1 MLTAFSSVSAS
12 RAVIA
17 PRCVINR
24 TAYLA
29 LLSVAV
35 GAILA
40 PPVLAQTFVSQGP
53 SPISG
58 AAQIVQSADG
68 PNGQTGTVTGAIQ
81 AVLPDPVN
89 PNVIYIGATN
99 GGVWS
104 TQDGGKTWTPL
115 TDKQGS
121 LSVGALAF
129 DPTDPSR
136 QKLYAAMATTSS
148 GSIGVA
154 APLPGILFS
163 SNGGM
168 SWGVI
173 AGSTTS
179 GESLNGKS
187 IIAVAAL
194 GNTILAAAAN
204 DTGGGL
210 FRSNDGGAT
219 FANITPGGSA
229 PVTSLVSDPT
239 RSNQLYTAVSQR
251 GIFVS
256 DNTGGSWTP
265 TLTLGANQSAKLATG
280 PGGSVMVA
288 IYQTS
293 GGVTSLASIQL
304 SQDFGMTWNRITNA
318 QSIIAGLNKVTTFDH
333 LAIAI
338 DKNNPNVLYVAGD
351 FNTTEAALAASRLTV
366 GADGT
371 ATMMP
376 LTKSDTINSSSVHA
390 DARAFAFDASGQ
402 LLLGTDGGIY
412 ARTNPASTGGVWM
425 GLNSSTLQTGEI
437 YAIAYDS
444 RSHRLLVALQD
455 TGVGYQRAPNDVA
468 FNAQAGADGL
478 NAAVND
484 RSFADRTV
492 IYYSVQSLG
501 NLTRTAVDTHG
512 NTVVDAQGN
521 EISRTFET
529 GKGKAGVL
537 NFELDDFNDP
547 ATGELPFKST
557 IVLNKND
564 PTRIAFGT
572 NYVYTTTDGL
582 LLGSTDDNGKL
593 LPGAR
598 PLTKRVSDINV
609 LGGVVS
615 AMSYGTQ
622 DNVDALLVGAPK
634 GLFIA
639 TNATEPLRNLPNYT
653 AAGGVQPIS
662 VVFDY
667 NSSTRFFAVDG
678 SKLLYSRNSGN
689 VFENYSTNLASLK
702 IERPTAVEFI
712 ANNGVNSLLVGGVV
726 TDASAQSPLA
736 AVNVNQSNGDL
747 WGWTSFG
754 TNLPN
759 VLISQLSY
767 NATADVLAIG
777 TFGRGAWLLYDT
789 TTWFP
794 TATVLRFGAADNDS
808 APPDSILTNGIYA
821 SRTLEKVGSGT
832 LAISGTTS
840 YTGATNV
847 LGGMLV
853 ANGNLM
859 SSSGVFVGPNAT
871 LRGTGIVPSTV
882 VSGTVAPGNSI
893 GTLTVNGNFVQN
905 AGSVYQ
911 VQANNAGQNAMIN
924 VSGIASVNGSVQV
937 LAQPG
942 TYARSTNYT
951 ILSAT
956 GGLSGTYAGVS
967 SNFAF
972 LRPFLRYD
980 ANDVYLTLMFGTF
993 AAGAQTNNQ
1002 YAVGSALDQAFNMP
1016 SGDFNTVLN
1025 ALAGLSTAQAPA
1037 VLDAISG
1044 QPYAD
1049 FGTTNLQSASLFM
1062 NAVGQQMAV
1071 ARGGTGGGGTGGGQR
1086 QALAQACEIA
1096 ACDATGPWGAW
1107 ASALGG
1113 LGSVAANGN
1122 ASSLTYN
1129 FGGGAAGLDYR
1140 LDPRFLV
1147 GFGAGYAAGNQ
1158 WVNGFQGRGWTDN
1171 VNATV
1176 YGSFTQGAFYVDAL
1190 AGYAY
1195 SDNRLQRQI
1204 IIPGLQPRTANGGT
1218 GANQALGQ
1226 VEAGYRLGVYAP
1238 AQATVTP
1245 FGRLQAASVTQ
1256 NGFSE
1261 WGANSLN
1268 LNVAQQ
1274 TTNSLRSTLGAD
1286 LAGAIGLGDTRK
1298 LDLALR
1304 LGWLHEYADT
1314 GRPITA
1320 AFAGAPSTAFAVY
1333 GATPQRNAAIIALS
1347 ASTAIA
1353 EATSVYLRYD
1363 GEIGNGN
1370 DNHALN
1376 IGVRLTW

>member
-1 MLTAFSSVSAS
+1 MLTAFPSVSAS
-12 RAVIA
+12 SAVIA
-17 PRCVINR
+17 PRCVVNR

-148 GSIGVA
+148 GSIGAV

-163 SNGGM
+163 RDGGM
-168 SWGVI
+168 NWGVI

-179 GESLNGKS
+179 GVSLNGKS

-194 GNTILAAAAN
+194 GNTILAAASDAS
-204 DTGGGL
+204 GGL

-219 FANITPGGSA
+219 FTNITPGGSA
-229 PVTSLVSDPT
+229 PVTSLASDPT
-239 RSNQLYTAVSQR
+239 RSNQLYTAVSER

-265 TLTLGANQSAKLATG
+265 TLTLGATQSAKLATG

-304 SQDFGMTWNRITNA
+304 SQDFGMTWNKITNA

-338 DKNNPNVLYVAGD
+338 DKNNQNVLYVAGD
-351 FNTTEAALAASRLTV
+351 FNTTEAALAAYRLTV

-371 ATMMP
+371 ATMIP
-376 LTKSDTINSSSVHA
+376 LTKSDTINGSSVHA

-468 FNAQAGADGL
+468 FNAQVGADGL

-484 RSFADRTV
+484 RSFGDRSV

-501 NLTRTAVDTHG
+501 NLTRTAVDKNG
-512 NTVVDAQGN
+512 NIVVDARGN
-521 EISRTFET
+521 EISKTFET

-593 LPGAR
+593 LPGAK

-702 IERPTAVEFI
+702 IEWPTAVEFI

-726 TDASAQSPLA
+726 TDASASPLA

-794 TATVLRFGAADNDS
+794 TATVLRFGAADNNS

-821 SRTLEKVGSGT
+821 SRTLEKVGIGT

-847 LGGMLV
+847 LGGTLV

-859 SSSGVFVGPNAT
+859 SSSGVFVGPDGT

-911 VQANNAGQNAMIN
+911 VQANDAGQSAKIN
-924 VSGIASVNGSVQV
+924 VSGTASVNGLVQV

-942 TYARSTNYT
+942 NYARSTNYT

-972 LRPFLRYD
+972 LRPFLGYD

-993 AAGAQTNNQ
+993 ASGAQTNNQ

-1176 YGSFTQGAFYVDAL
+1176 YGSFTQGAFYIDAL
-1190 AGYAY
+1190 PGYAY
-1195 SDNRLQRQI
+1195 SNNQLQRQI
-1204 IIPGLQPRTANGGT
+1204 IIPGLQPRTANGST

-1226 VEAGYRLGVYAP
+1226 VEVGYRLGVYAP
-1238 AQATVTP
+1238 ALATVTP

-1261 WGANSLN
+1261 WGANSLD

-1298 LDLALR
+1298 LALALR
-1304 LGWLHEYADT
+1304 LGWLHEYADI

-1320 AFAGAPSTAFAVY
+1320 AFAGAPSTAFTVY
-1333 GATPQRNAAIIALS
+1333 GATPQRNAAILALS
-1347 ASTAIA
+1347 VSTAIA

-1363 GEIGNGN
+1363 GEIGSGN
-1370 DNHALN
+1370 DNHTLN